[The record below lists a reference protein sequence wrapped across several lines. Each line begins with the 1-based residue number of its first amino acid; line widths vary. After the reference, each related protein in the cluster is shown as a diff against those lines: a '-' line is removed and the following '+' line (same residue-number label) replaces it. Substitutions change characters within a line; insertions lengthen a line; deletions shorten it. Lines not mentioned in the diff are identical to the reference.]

1 MSTNNDSDYCT
12 GVMQEDFL
20 KFRNIYNL
28 LYIVKY
34 LEVKGFYISNLLSN
48 NGTTTNVHVYLTM
61 THRKRKTMKPGW

>member
-12 GVMQEDFL
+12 GVMYEDFL

-48 NGTTTNVHVYLTM
+48 NGTTNVHVYLIM
-61 THRKRKTMKPGW
+61 THRKRKRMKPGW